1 MAASCPQIPFHFYF
15 LHFCV
20 VQEEKIL
27 FCSLEVMGGVCILCN
42 HLEDAVEIL
51 CHPFL
56 GLKCMKGS
64 SSSSICFKITAVKL
78 LK

>member
-15 LHFCV
+15 LHFYV
-20 VQEEKIL
+20 VQED
-27 FCSLEVMGGVCILCN
+27 FCSLEVMDGVCTLCN
-42 HLEDAVEIL
+42 LLEDAVGIL

-56 GLKCMKGS
+56 DLKCMKGS
-64 SSSSICFKITAVKL
+64 SSSSICFKITAVIL